1 MKSRY
6 LLIPLVLACF
16 LNPGSALAQSAR
28 GDLQATVVDQS
39 DDPLPGVTVVVSS
52 PVLQGVRT
60 AVTDEHGKV
69 RFSLLPPGIYSA
81 VFTLDNYQTVEQD
94 NVRVAL
100 EATATLEVSMNAVYT
115 EEVLV
120 TSEAP
125 VVDVTATAI
134 GSDFGQELMP
144 VLPTGRDFTSITFL
158 ASGAVDGGAYADDRL
173 QGNPSI
179 MGASALENRY
189 VVDELDTTDVAE
201 GRAGTLVSYN
211 FIEEIHVKTGGYQAE
226 YGGAL
231 GGVINM
237 ITKSGGNDLK
247 ADVFVNYSDDSLWDE
262 ANVPQTRGEV
272 KTVDSEY
279 DFGFTLGGKFI
290 EDKLWYFVAYNPNR
304 TDQLVRNDVFL
315 GDDVFQSNRLI
326 REWSRDFYTGKLTW
340 QVSDNSSVVANIL
353 GDPSEAAGDYYSTN
367 FIDSP
372 FVAETDMTYDRK
384 IGGMNLGLSSHTIF
398 TADTYFEAKLGHHE
412 SREEYTPN
420 LDTPNYQDQTA
431 AGLWTEGVGGDVLFG
446 GSGFQQPKDDRTR
459 DQLRA
464 SFSWFLGDD
473 HEIKIGGGLNDVEY
487 DMDYNVAGPSAAFC
501 APAIEGGAMRY
512 DPETGDAVVIPNN
525 CSTLGNGVLDGVMMP
540 ARVGNRFRLRDGY
553 YYNRNYKNQSTGTTE
568 EYNLYLQDAWKITD
582 NLTLQLGLR
591 AESSKSEGNLTQ
603 QLADRTLDFA
613 LDDMIAPRVGLV
625 WDVAKSGRSKVFGH
639 YGKFYQSIPLT
650 INVRAFG
657 NENYDFYYYEYPE
670 SGLPSTENP
679 GLLTYW
685 YRFSSE
691 FTRIDPDIKPQ
702 YLEEYVLGG
711 EYEVAKNVAVGVK
724 YIRREL
730 GRVIEDI
737 SVDGGNT
744 YFITNPGGTYTVNP
758 ATGVPLDEPAFFP
771 EAVRDFDGVELS
783 GEKRL
788 SNNWQM
794 RASLMWSDLEGNYE
808 GLYSRD
814 NQQIDPNIT
823 SKFDLPSLLNNAF
836 GTLQNNREWQF
847 KTYGSYHFDFGMTA
861 GFNFFYLTGN
871 PVSKL
876 GAHRTYGLDERFVT
890 PRGSEGTTPDWW
902 NLDLHLGYPIA
913 VGNSRLELALD
924 VFNVFDEQP
933 AIELDQR
940 WTVNADTDPD
950 PDVQTNVDWGEPLVY
965 PFPRNIRVGLKFS
978 W

>member
-1 MKSRY
+1 MKTRY
-6 LLIPLVLACF
+6 LLILLALACF
-16 LNPGSALAQSAR
+16 LSAGNALAQSAR

-39 DDPLPGVTVVVSS
+39 ANPLPGVTVVVSS

-60 AVTDEHGKV
+60 AVTDDNGKV

-81 VFTLDNYQTVEQD
+81 VFTLDNYQTLQQD

-100 EATATLEVSMNAVYT
+100 EATASLDVTMNAVYT

-125 VVDVTATAI
+125 VVDITAAAI

-144 VLPTGRDFTSITFL
+144 VLPTGRDFTAITFL

-173 QGNPSI
+173 EGNPSI

-201 GRAGTLVSYN
+201 GRAGTRVSYN

-226 YGGAL
+226 FGGAL

-237 ITKSGGNDLK
+237 VTKSGGNDLK
-247 ADVFVNYSDDSLWDE
+247 GDLFVNYSDDSLWADSKI
-262 ANVPQTRGEV
+262 PKTRGEV
-272 KTVDSEY
+272 KTIDSEY

-304 TDQLVRNDVFL
+304 TDQLVRNDVYL
-315 GDDVFQSNRLI
+315 GEDVFQSNLLTRN
-326 REWSRDFYTGKLTW
+326 WTRDFFTGKLTW
-340 QVSDNSSVVANIL
+340 QVSDNTSLIANVL

-372 FVAETDMTYDRK
+372 FVDQTDMTYDRK
-384 IGGMNLGLSSHTIF
+384 IGGVNLGVNSSTIF
-398 TADTYFEAKLGHHE
+398 TDSTYLEAKVGHHQ
-412 SREEYTPN
+412 SKEEFTPH
-420 LDTPNYQDQTA
+420 LDAANYEDQTSD
-431 AGLWTEGVGGDVLFG
+431 GVWTNGVGDSAGFG

-464 SFSWFLGDD
+464 SFSWYPGDD
-473 HEIKIGGGLNDVEY
+473 HEIKVGSGYNDVEY

-501 APAIEGGAMRY
+501 VPTIEGGAYRY
-512 DPETGDAVVIPNN
+512 DPTTGDAVVIPND
-525 CSTLGNGVLDGVMMP
+525 CSVNGDGVLDGFMMP

-553 YYNRNYKNQSTGTTE
+553 YYNRNYKNQSTGTTT
-568 EYNLYLQDAWKITD
+568 EYNFYVQDAWKVT
-582 NLTLQLGLR
+582 NNFTLQLGVR
-591 AESSKSEGNLTQ
+591 AEASQSEGDLTQ
-603 QLADRTLDFA
+603 RIPDRTLDFGFSE
-613 LDDMIAPRVGLV
+613 MIAPRAGFV
-625 WDVAKSGRSKVFGH
+625 WDVAKNGKSKIYGH

-650 INVRAFG
+650 INVRSLG

-670 SGLPSTENP
+670 SGLPSTDNP
-679 GLLTYW
+679 GRLTYW
-685 YRFSSE
+685 YRFASE
-691 FTRIDPDIKPQ
+691 FTKIDPDIKPQ
-702 YLEEYVLGG
+702 FLEEYVLGG
-711 EYEVAKNVAVGVK
+711 EYEVANNLAVGVK
-724 YIRREL
+724 YVRREL

-744 YFITNPGGTYTVNP
+744 YFVTNPGGTYMVNP
-758 ATGVPLDEPAFFP
+758 ATGVPLDEPVFFP
-771 EAVRDFDGVELS
+771 QPVRDFDAVELS
-783 GEKRL
+783 AEKRL
-788 SNNWQM
+788 SNNWQL
-794 RASLMWSDLEGNYE
+794 RSSLLWSDLTGNYE

-847 KTYGSYHFDFGMTA
+847 KTYGSYRFDFGMTT
-861 GFNFFYLTGN
+861 GFNFSYFTGN

-890 PRGSEGTTPDWW
+890 QRGSEGTTPDWW
-902 NLDLHLGYPIA
+902 NLDLHLGYPILF
-913 VGNSRLELALD
+913 GDNRLELSVD
-924 VFNVFDEQP
+924 VFNVFDQQP
-933 AIELDQR
+933 AIEVDQR
-940 WTVNADTDPD
+940 WTVRADTDPD
-950 PDVQTNVDWGEPLVY
+950 PDVQTNDDWGEPLIY